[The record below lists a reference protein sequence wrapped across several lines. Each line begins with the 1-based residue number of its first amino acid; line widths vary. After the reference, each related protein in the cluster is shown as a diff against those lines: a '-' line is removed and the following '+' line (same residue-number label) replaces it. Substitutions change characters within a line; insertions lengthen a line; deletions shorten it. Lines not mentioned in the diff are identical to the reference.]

1 MSDPENKIPS
11 EKKGVLLAVPLH
23 MVSNP
28 CGPFTVISAAAPG
41 LVISITVSPQIWPP
55 KELQK
60 LLEAI
65 APALGSPGEQPKDSA
80 NTSWAEKPK
89 ADA

>member
-1 MSDPENKIPS
+1 MSDPENKNDPENKS
-11 EKKGVLLAVPLH
+11 VALMVPLH
-23 MVSNP
+23 MVQNQ

-60 LLEAI
+60 LLETI
-65 APALGSPGEQPKDSA
+65 APALGSPGHQPKDTE
-80 NTSWAEKPK
+80 NTSWAENPK